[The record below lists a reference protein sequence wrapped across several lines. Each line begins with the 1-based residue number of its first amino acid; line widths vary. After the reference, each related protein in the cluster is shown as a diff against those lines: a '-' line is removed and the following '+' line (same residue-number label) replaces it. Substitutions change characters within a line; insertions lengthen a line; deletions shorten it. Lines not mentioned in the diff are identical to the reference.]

1 MRKQPL
7 WFWGFLCI
15 FAGVASRFVG
25 EVVQG
30 PPRNRPEMM
39 GRAVAQL
46 LFIGIGVVLIIVHFV
61 RRK

>member
-1 MRKQPL
+1 
-7 WFWGFLCI
+7 
-15 FAGVASRFVG
+15 VASRFVG